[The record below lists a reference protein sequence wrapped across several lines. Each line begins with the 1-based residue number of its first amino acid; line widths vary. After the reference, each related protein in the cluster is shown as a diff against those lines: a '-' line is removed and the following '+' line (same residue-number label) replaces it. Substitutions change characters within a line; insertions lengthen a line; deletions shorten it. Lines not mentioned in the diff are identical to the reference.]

1 MRLHFLDQ
9 DPNLFLVTT
18 SLETRVPVAA
28 NIPTLYALEDHVPL
42 RELGTAGA
50 TLVIGERNLDTPL
63 GIECFKHC
71 VYLNTIFR
79 TYPRLSSKAPPIE
92 GNIKPEDY
100 EHHVNSMR
108 NMPLFHTL
116 NHVGILARAAQDSP
130 ALIIQPG
137 PSFNP
142 EFIRS
147 VADRCVTIAISRS
160 LPLLLEHGIVP
171 DLIYQQDTSRHS
183 WDTCFEMLLGK
194 RLKSALVA
202 NPVGYIHKYYSSFA
216 KIYKAWNFF
225 PFEVDRMDH
234 VLRSIA
240 PSTTTGAFSLALHL
254 GCNPVILHG
263 GDFGSLVSTDY
274 LARGFGFLPPN
285 LVDEDG
291 ILVFRPLPRFH
302 HMLVLPRTGDDAIA
316 TSVDYL
322 AASQWLKRE
331 AMRLVTD
338 KPWLKV
344 MDHSSTNLLCESSV
358 IEPFTHQALEG
369 KTRRLEL
376 RDYTVPFSWTDFAR
390 EVLRRYKGIRR
401 ILSKSR
407 RTPDI
412 SLINPYNSLY
422 TGMEQ
427 FGSGTFDLTEEQ
439 QALALS
445 RADEVIAVMESLLAG
460 AKAS

>member
-9 DPNLFLVTT
+9 DPSLFLVTT

-28 NIPTLYALEDHVPL
+28 NIPTLYALEDHVPQS
-42 RELGTAGA
+42 ELGAAGA
-50 TLVIGERNLDTPL
+50 TLVIGERNLGTPL
-63 GIECFKHC
+63 GIECFKHFI
-71 VYLNTIFR
+71 YLNTVFR
-79 TYPRLSSKAPPIE
+79 TYPRLSSKAPPVE
-92 GNIKPEDY
+92 GTIKPEDY

-108 NMPLFHTL
+108 NMPLFHAL

-160 LPLLLEHGIVP
+160 LPQLLEHGIVP
-171 DLIYQQDTSRHS
+171 DLIYQQDTSKHS

-194 RLKSALVA
+194 QLETALVA
-202 NPVGYIHKYYSSFA
+202 NPVGYIHKYFSCFA
-216 KIYKAWNFF
+216 KIYKAWNYF

-254 GCNPVILHG
+254 GCNPIILHG
-263 GDFGSLVSTDY
+263 GDFGSLAPTQS
-274 LARGFGFLPPN
+274 LARDFGVQPSWFS
-285 LVDEDG
+285 DQGD
-291 ILVFRPLPRFH
+291 ILVFHPLPSTYH
-302 HMLVLPRTGDDAIA
+302 KLLLPLAGGGAFA

-322 AASQWLKRE
+322 SASQWLKRE
-331 AMRLVTD
+331 ALRLFTD
-338 KPWLKV
+338 KPGLKV